1 MKRIISLFL
10 CLLITL
16 STVTVAFASSA
27 SSNDTAIE
35 ASGQLQRVSEIV
47 ELREPNSD
55 TYLLSDGTYE
65 CVVYAEDKYYY
76 DEARTLRLIDNTVKA
91 NDTLIN
97 TYGEY
102 KNAANS
108 FDIFFSNG
116 VTPEVTILNQTSKLI
131 FSPITSAN
139 NKSGLISET
148 TSSIDIGKIDNC
160 KPLDILTQTG
170 DNTVRYENIFPET
183 DLVYVVGNH
192 ALKEYIVL
200 NNSNAP
206 NEFGFEFS
214 IEGLKVDN
222 EAGTPR
228 FVDATGNTMFALG
241 QLFAID
247 ANEVVS
253 NDLQYEMV
261 PSKSSDKLTIRVI
274 VSKEYLDDPLR
285 EFPVVIDP
293 TVLISSAQTA
303 DTYVCNNFT
312 DKNYYMEDY
321 LRTGRDDPYGI
332 RRSYIKFSIPDSV
345 PRYGITNAYLD
356 LEKKSGV
363 DPTVRAYRC
372 TSAWKSNSITWNN
385 KPGYDT
391 VYQSTTSALR
401 SGSTTWYRMNVTNIV
416 KRWLNGTYSNN
427 GFVIKDINESDSTH
441 WTTFYSSDAISP
453 HKPELRIVYTNYYL
467 TVNHYLDQGYNVRFD
482 NASSAVAS
490 HQTVVSSILSRLF
503 GLSVS
508 HNIYY
513 SFESNADICKISTY
527 GAVTASNLTKTCQ
540 HSTRHLSTSALR
552 NHLINSKGS
561 GTTTLSRVLWTGHI
575 LANNPSSNSVSANH
589 TVIMTPKHTTDS
601 NYVNKSAATVN
612 RESRYTLLHE
622 TSHQLGAPDHY
633 CYGIDTSTGKCGN
646 PNCCSCNGEPVP
658 AKCMMNVRCDV
669 EGTALLSLYCSDCIN
684 DIMNHIKNHH

>member
-27 SSNDTAIE
+27 SSNESAIE
-35 ASGQLQRVSEIV
+35 VSGQLQRVSEIV

-65 CVVYAEDKYYY
+65 CVIYAEDKYYY

-102 KNAANS
+102 KNTANS
-108 FDIFFSNG
+108 FDIFFSNS
-116 VTPEVTILNQTSKLI
+116 VTPEVTILNQKSKLT
-131 FSPITSAN
+131 FNPISSAN

-148 TSSIDIGKIDNC
+148 TSSMDIGKIDNC

-170 DNTVRYENIFPET
+170 DNTVRYENVFPET
-183 DLVYVVGNH
+183 DLIYVVGNH
-192 ALKEYIVL
+192 SLKEYIVL

-274 VSKEYLDDPLR
+274 VSKQYLDDPLR

-345 PRYGITNAYLD
+345 PRYGITSACLD

-363 DPTVRAYRC
+363 DPTVKAYRC
-372 TSAWKSNSITWNN
+372 IGSWSSSTITWNN
-385 KPGYDT
+385 KPSYT
-391 VYQSTTSALR
+391 TSYQSTTSTLR
-401 SGSTTWYRMNVTNIV
+401 SGSTTWYRMNVTDIV
-416 KRWLNGTYSNN
+416 KRWLDGTYSNY
-427 GFVIKDINESDSTH
+427 GFVIKDITENDSTH
-441 WTTFYSSDAISP
+441 WTTFYSSDADSP
-453 HKPELRIVYTNYYL
+453 HKPELRIMYTNYGY
-467 TVNHYLDQGYNVRFD
+467 TVNHYLDQGYNIRFTD
-482 NASSAVAS
+482 ASSAVAS
-490 HQTVVSSILSRLF
+490 HQAVISGILSKIF
-503 GLSVS
+503 GLTVS

-513 SFESNADICKISTY
+513 SFKSKADECKISSY
-527 GAVTASNLTKTCQ
+527 DAVSSSNLATQC
-540 HSTRHLSTSALR
+540 SHLTEHLTTAKLR
-552 NHLINSKGS
+552 SHLVDNKGS
-561 GTTTLSRVLWTGHI
+561 GSSTLSRVLWTGHI
-575 LANNPSSNSVSANH
+575 LKDNASSDSLDSNH

-601 NYVNKSAATVN
+601 NYNNKSTTLVNK
-612 RESRYTLLHE
+612 ESRFTLLHE
-622 TSHQLGAPDHY
+622 LSHQLGAPDHY
-633 CYGIDTSTGKCGN
+633 CYGVNALTGKCRN
-646 PNCCSCNGEPVP
+646 ENCCTCNGQAVP
-658 AKCMMNVRCDV
+658 TICMMNARCDV
-669 EGTALLSLYCSDCIN
+669 EARDLLNLYCGDCID
-684 DIMNHIKNHH
+684 DIMTHIKNHH